1 MRLAK
6 FAAAWCGGLIA
17 FFGVL
22 YVVAT
27 ERMLALAELTSLSPT
42 GLTDVR
48 VMYGALQLAPGL
60 FCLASLK
67 RDAWLEPALGL
78 ATITFAFVPAV
89 RILGIALDGT
99 ANVYHLSALCIELP
113 TCALAAFAWRGIRL
127 AGRSRSNA
135 DPGGRSISAG
145 SRSGS

>member
-6 FAAAWCGGLIA
+6 FAAAWCGGLIG

-27 ERMLALAELTSLSPT
+27 QYMLAFAGLTNLSPT

-48 VMYGALQLAPGL
+48 VMYGALQIAPGL
-60 FCLASLK
+60 FCLASLR

-78 ATITFAFVPAV
+78 ATITFAWIPAI

-99 ANVYHLSALCIELP
+99 ADTYHITALCIEIP
-113 TCALAAFAWRGIRL
+113 TCALAGLAWRGLR
-127 AGRSRSNA
+127 RVS
-135 DPGGRSISAG
+135 
-145 SRSGS
+145 

>member
-6 FAAAWCGGLIA
+6 FTVAWCGGLIL

-27 ERMLALAELTSLSPT
+27 ERMLALAEITNSTPT
-42 GLTDVR
+42 GLTDLR

-67 RDAWLEPALGL
+67 REAWLEPALGL
-78 ATITFAFVPAV
+78 VTLTFACIPAV
-89 RILGIALDGT
+89 RILGIALEGT
-99 ANVYHLSALCIELP
+99 ANQYHLTALCIELA
-113 TCALAAFAWRGIRL
+113 TCALAGVAWRGLRR
-127 AGRSRSNA
+127 AT
-135 DPGGRSISAG
+135 
-145 SRSGS
+145 SGAQRA